1 MVTINKINL
10 KQNPDVQKKF
20 LKKISIVLQK
30 IGSSHKTKAIHKLV
44 AQEALYLGYGI
55 TDISKTKT
63 VQYGAPYISGNKL
76 SGLAADLTQV
86 VDKADLQEMSKKVKD
101 IEKANKEL
109 SRVKSTITDT
119 SAIQLKTLDKS
130 IAEMFDDLIEG
141 IDYFALVDVY
151 YYLFVNVLSSIG
163 LKGNGKNKIFES
175 SYAVFKA
182 IVVKILNKTHVKV
195 EGENKQKMDIV
206 LDYIFARNFTEQS
219 AQTVLAKLS
228 RLYGSEEIAFLQ
240 DIKPN
245 DYKEFRNAA
254 TLLTK
259 AGICN
264 ITESAFMAEFT
275 TLVGE
280 GSKAAMSGTFDEMIA
295 YIISANYKSSL
306 FDAPNISRDDQERLE
321 QLILNFKKDLVI
333 KA

>member
-1 MVTINKINL
+1 MVTINKVNL
-10 KQNPDVQKKF
+10 KQNPRIQKEF

-30 IGSSHKTKAIHKLV
+30 IGSSHKTKAIHKLI
-44 AQEALYLGYGI
+44 AQEALYIGYGI

-63 VQYGAPYISGNKL
+63 VAYGAPYINGNKL
-76 SGLAADLTQV
+76 SGLAADISQV
-86 VDKADLQEMSKKVKD
+86 VDKSDLQEMSKKIKD

-109 SRVKSTITDT
+109 SRLKTTITDT

-130 IAEMFDDLIEG
+130 IETMFEDLVEG

-151 YYLFVNVLSSIG
+151 YYLFVNVLASIG

-182 IVVKILNKTHVKV
+182 IVAKILTKAHIKV
-195 EGENKQKMDIV
+195 EGDNREKMDIV
-206 LDYIFARNFTEQS
+206 LDYIFARNFTDQS

-228 RLYGSEEIAFLQ
+228 RLYGSENIEFLQ
-240 DIKPN
+240 EIKPSEYS
-245 DYKEFRNAA
+245 DFRNAA

-280 GSKAAMSGTFDEMIA
+280 GSKAAMNGTFDEMIA

-333 KA
+333 KS